1 MGTTGSHPDIYHQPD
16 DSDSCQ
22 KIHYARRG
30 GPKKY
35 SLPAHLSYYPSAR
48 QKFFPPPILH
58 TKFHQLNGNLL
69 NDPETADLEKI
80 LKQNSVPVVGGD
92 GGRRRVLFR
101 KSTVDDS
108 AFRKISEIPT
118 RSEKKLSFSP
128 DSKSSLAGRSSSPD
142 SARRKITI
150 KVSSASS
157 ASSGVGSVS
166 GEDSEADVEAIG
178 EGQPLQ
184 DKVIDPELEIVV
196 PELIEESPVKLF
208 TSGSHIPRRSQDSG
222 TSFDEDEAKSLA
234 AVGDFE
240 TVFEENES
248 TDGALSVGESQKA
261 ESRKK
266 RFPHPKKSS
275 RKYSFAKSFQKMR
288 KRAFSLPSTYVEN
301 LLKKSKLFLNF
312 VT

>member
-1 MGTTGSHPDIYHQPD
+1 MGTTGSHPDIYHQSD

-22 KIHYARRG
+22 KMHYARRG

-69 NDPETADLEKI
+69 NFDPETADLEKI
-80 LKQNSVPVVGGD
+80 LKQNSVPVVDGN

-128 DSKSSLAGRSSSPD
+128 DSKSSLAGKSLSPD
-142 SARRKITI
+142 SARRKITV

-166 GEDSEADVEAIG
+166 GEDSEADVETIR
-178 EGQPLQ
+178 ETQPQQ
-184 DKVIDPELEIVV
+184 DKEISPELGVV
-196 PELIEESPVKLF
+196 APELIEESPAKLF
-208 TSGSHIPRRSQDSG
+208 ASGSHNPRRSQDSG

-288 KRAFSLPSTYVEN
+288 KRALSLPSTYVEN
-301 LLKKSKLFLNF
+301 LLKKSKLLF
-312 VT
+312 